1 MSFVYRDITGT
12 GTESGQYEV
21 LVNGSQV
28 GIIIRQG
35 SSWLVARPNSNNY
48 ESQTFLN
55 KQEAAQHLADLAEL
69 SRVEDEIN
77 MIYEAQ
83 EENEID
89 RIYVEREGV
98 AHMEWL
104 LSEFGEDVFPDRD

>member
-1 MSFVYRDITGT
+1 MR
-12 GTESGQYEV
+12 
-21 LVNGSQV
+21 
-28 GIIIRQG
+28 
-35 SSWLVARPNSNNY
+35 SNNPQSIRLYNLEVERTNLMKQLKY
-48 ESQTFLN
+48 EKNEDQKNNL
-55 KQEAAQHLADLAEL
+55 EAEL

-83 EENEID
+83 EEDEID

>member
-1 MSFVYRDITGT
+1 MR
-12 GTESGQYEV
+12 
-21 LVNGSQV
+21 
-28 GIIIRQG
+28 R
-35 SSWLVARPNSNNY
+35 SNNPESIRLYNLKVERTNLMKQLKY
-48 ESQTFLN
+48 EKNEDHKNNL
-55 KQEAAQHLADLAEL
+55 EAEL

-83 EENEID
+83 EEDEID

>member
-1 MSFVYRDITGT
+1 MR
-12 GTESGQYEV
+12 
-21 LVNGSQV
+21 
-28 GIIIRQG
+28 
-35 SSWLVARPNSNNY
+35 SNNRESIRLYNLKVERTNLMKQLKY
-48 ESQTFLN
+48 EKNEDHKNNL
-55 KQEAAQHLADLAEL
+55 EAEL

-83 EENEID
+83 EEDEID

-98 AHMEWL
+98 AHIKWL

>member
-1 MSFVYRDITGT
+1 MR
-12 GTESGQYEV
+12 
-21 LVNGSQV
+21 
-28 GIIIRQG
+28 R
-35 SSWLVARPNSNNY
+35 SNNPESIRLYNLEVERTNLMKQLKY
-48 ESQTFLN
+48 EKNEDHKNNL
-55 KQEAAQHLADLAEL
+55 EAEL

-83 EENEID
+83 EEDEID

>member
-21 LVNGSQV
+21 LVNGSNV
-28 GIIIRQG
+28 GIIIQQG

-55 KQEAAQHLADLAEL
+55 KQEATQHLADLAG
-69 SRVEDEIN
+69 IN
-77 MIYEAQ
+77 WQA
-83 EENEID
+83 
-89 RIYVEREGV
+89 
-98 AHMEWL
+98 
-104 LSEFGEDVFPDRD
+104 